1 MISMAFCMNSNKST
15 KEGVYMESF
24 STYLSQSKPLL
35 QKLIQMLS
43 AKYTYVSILACDS
56 VGKFI
61 EVSEKEQKIID
72 HPLQER
78 GFVVRVY
85 NGKYYSEYSFNHL
98 EAGNIKDI
106 FNQIVEQLD
115 VKDAIDKSIYLKETN
130 YPLIQEQAMK
140 ESFSKLNKD
149 KKYTLQELIHF
160 CKKMV
165 DHTFEESEYVIHS
178 SCRIEYL
185 TISKMFLSSKKELEQ
200 VYFWANGRL
209 SVILNRNDIT
219 KTNFESASDVTI
231 TGVLKELDKKAHG
244 LIKDGR
250 ALLDSEKPSAG
261 EYDIITTPDITGII
275 AHEAFGHGVE
285 MDMFVKNRA
294 KAQQY
299 LGKRVASEI
308 INMHDGA
315 IPFENSSSYFFDD
328 EGILAQDTLI
338 IKNGILQTG
347 IADTLSAL
355 KLNITPT
362 GNGKRESYKRKAYT
376 RMTTTYFERGKSNL
390 DDMIATIKKGI
401 LVSNAYSGMEDP
413 KNWGMQAI
421 ALIGKEIVDGKV
433 TSKIFSPI
441 YMSGNVLDIL
451 QSASLTSHDFEL
463 FGSGYC
469 CKGYKEKVKTVD
481 GGPYLKVKVN
491 IG

>member
-231 TGVLKELDKKAHG
+231 TGVLKELDKKHM
-244 LIKDGR
+244 
-250 ALLDSEKPSAG
+250 
-261 EYDIITTPDITGII
+261 
-275 AHEAFGHGVE
+275 V
-285 MDMFVKNRA
+285 
-294 KAQQY
+294 
-299 LGKRVASEI
+299 
-308 INMHDGA
+308 
-315 IPFENSSSYFFDD
+315 
-328 EGILAQDTLI
+328 
-338 IKNGILQTG
+338 
-347 IADTLSAL
+347 
-355 KLNITPT
+355 
-362 GNGKRESYKRKAYT
+362 
-376 RMTTTYFERGKSNL
+376 
-390 DDMIATIKKGI
+390 
-401 LVSNAYSGMEDP
+401 
-413 KNWGMQAI
+413 
-421 ALIGKEIVDGKV
+421 
-433 TSKIFSPI
+433 
-441 YMSGNVLDIL
+441 
-451 QSASLTSHDFEL
+451 
-463 FGSGYC
+463 
-469 CKGYKEKVKTVD
+469 
-481 GGPYLKVKVN
+481 
-491 IG
+491 

>member
-98 EAGNIKDI
+98 EAGNIKGI

-165 DHTFEESEYVIHS
+165 GHTFEESEYVIHS

-433 TSKIFSPI
+433 TSKVFSPI

>member
-1 MISMAFCMNSNKST
+1 
-15 KEGVYMESF
+15 MESF

-98 EAGNIKDI
+98 EAGNIKGI

-115 VKDAIDKSIYLKETN
+115 VNDAIDKSIYLKETN

-433 TSKIFSPI
+433 TSKVFSPI

>member
-98 EAGNIKDI
+98 ETGNIKDI

-433 TSKIFSPI
+433 TSKVFSPI

>member
-1 MISMAFCMNSNKST
+1 
-15 KEGVYMESF
+15 MESF

-115 VKDAIDKSIYLKETN
+115 VKDAIDKSIYLKETD

-433 TSKIFSPI
+433 TSKVFSPI

>member
-98 EAGNIKDI
+98 ETGNIKDI

-347 IADTLSAL
+347 IADALSAL

-433 TSKIFSPI
+433 TSKVFSPI

>member
-1 MISMAFCMNSNKST
+1 
-15 KEGVYMESF
+15 MESF

-98 EAGNIKDI
+98 ETGNIKDI

>member
-1 MISMAFCMNSNKST
+1 
-15 KEGVYMESF
+15 MESF

-61 EVSEKEQKIID
+61 EVSKKEQKIID

-98 EAGNIKDI
+98 ETGNIKDI

-433 TSKIFSPI
+433 TSKVFSPI

>member
-1 MISMAFCMNSNKST
+1 
-15 KEGVYMESF
+15 MESF

-130 YPLIQEQAMK
+130 YPLIQEQVMK

-433 TSKIFSPI
+433 TSKVFSPI

>member
-1 MISMAFCMNSNKST
+1 
-15 KEGVYMESF
+15 MESF
-24 STYLSQSKPLL
+24 SNYLTQSKPLL

-43 AKYTYVSILACDS
+43 AKYTYVSILGCDS
-56 VGKFI
+56 VGKLI

-72 HPLQER
+72 HPMQER

-85 NGKYYSEYSFNHL
+85 NGKYYSEFSFNQI
-98 EAGNIKDI
+98 ESSSIKDL

-115 VKDAIDKSIYLKETN
+115 IKDSIDKSIYLKETE
-130 YPLIQEQAMK
+130 YPLLQEQEMK
-140 ESFSKLNKD
+140 ESFSRLNKD
-149 KKYTLQELIHF
+149 KTYTLQELVHF
-160 CKKMV
+160 GNKMV
-165 DHTFEESEYVIHS
+165 EHTFEESEYVIHAA
-178 SCRIEYL
+178 CKLEFL
-185 TISKMFLSSKKELEQ
+185 TISKIFLSAKKDLEQ
-200 VYFWANGRL
+200 VYYWANGRL
-209 SVILNRNDIT
+209 SVILNRNDVT
-219 KTNFESASDVTI
+219 KTNFETASDVTMS
-231 TGVLKELDKKAHG
+231 GVLKELDKKAHG

-250 ALLDSEKPSAG
+250 ALLDSEKPTLG
-261 EYDIITTPDITGII
+261 EYEIITTPDISGII

-294 KAQQY
+294 KAKHY

-315 IPFENSSSYFFDD
+315 VPFENSSSYFFDD

-355 KLNITPT
+355 KLNMTPT
-362 GNGKRESYKRKAYT
+362 GNGKRESNKRKAYT
-376 RMTTTYFERGKSNL
+376 RKTTTYFERGKSNL
-390 DDMIATIKKGI
+390 EKGI

-413 KNWGMQAI
+413 KNWGMQVI
-421 ALIGKEIVDGKV
+421 ALIGKEIIDGKI
-433 TSKIFSPI
+433 TSKVFSPI
-441 YMSGNVLDIL
+441 YMSGNVLEIL
-451 QSASLTSHDFEL
+451 QSASLSSHDFEL
-463 FGSGYC
+463 SGSGYC
-469 CKGYKEKVKTVD
+469 CKGDKEKVKTAD

>member
-1 MISMAFCMNSNKST
+1 
-15 KEGVYMESF
+15 MESF

-61 EVSEKEQKIID
+61 EVSEKEHKIID

-433 TSKIFSPI
+433 TSKVFSPI

>member
-98 EAGNIKDI
+98 EAGNIKDT

-433 TSKIFSPI
+433 TSKVFSPI

>member
-1 MISMAFCMNSNKST
+1 
-15 KEGVYMESF
+15 MESF

-98 EAGNIKDI
+98 ETGNIKDI

-115 VKDAIDKSIYLKETN
+115 VKDAIDKSIYLKETD

-165 DHTFEESEYVIHS
+165 GHTFEESEYVIHS

-433 TSKIFSPI
+433 TSKVFSPI

>member
-1 MISMAFCMNSNKST
+1 
-15 KEGVYMESF
+15 MESF

-209 SVILNRNDIT
+209 SVILNRNHIT

-433 TSKIFSPI
+433 TSKVFSPI

>member
-98 EAGNIKDI
+98 ETGNIKDI

-219 KTNFESASDVTI
+219 KTNFKSASDVTI

-433 TSKIFSPI
+433 TSKVFSPI

>member
-1 MISMAFCMNSNKST
+1 
-15 KEGVYMESF
+15 MESF

-185 TISKMFLSSKKELEQ
+185 TISKMFLSSKKGLEQ

-433 TSKIFSPI
+433 TSKVFSPI

>member
-433 TSKIFSPI
+433 TSKVFSPI

-463 FGSGYC
+463 FRSGYC

>member
-1 MISMAFCMNSNKST
+1 
-15 KEGVYMESF
+15 MESF

-219 KTNFESASDVTI
+219 KTNFKSASDVTI

-433 TSKIFSPI
+433 TSKVFSPI

>member
-1 MISMAFCMNSNKST
+1 
-15 KEGVYMESF
+15 MESF

-98 EAGNIKDI
+98 ETGNIKDI

-433 TSKIFSPI
+433 TSKVFSPI

>member
-1 MISMAFCMNSNKST
+1 
-15 KEGVYMESF
+15 MESF

-433 TSKIFSPI
+433 TSKVFSPI
-441 YMSGNVLDIL
+441 YMSGNVLDVL

>member
-24 STYLSQSKPLL
+24 STYLSRSKPLL

-98 EAGNIKDI
+98 ETGNIKDI

-433 TSKIFSPI
+433 TSKVFSPI

>member
-130 YPLIQEQAMK
+130 YPLIQEQVMK

-433 TSKIFSPI
+433 TSKVFSPI

>member
-294 KAQQY
+294 KAQRY

-390 DDMIATIKKGI
+390 DDMIDKIKKGI

-433 TSKIFSPI
+433 TSKVFSPI

>member
-294 KAQQY
+294 KAQRY

-433 TSKIFSPI
+433 TSKVFSPI

>member
-1 MISMAFCMNSNKST
+1 M
-15 KEGVYMESF
+15 
-24 STYLSQSKPLL
+24 
-35 QKLIQMLS
+35 
-43 AKYTYVSILACDS
+43 
-56 VGKFI
+56 
-61 EVSEKEQKIID
+61 
-72 HPLQER
+72 
-78 GFVVRVY
+78 VRVY

-98 EAGNIKDI
+98 ETGNIKDI

-433 TSKIFSPI
+433 TSKVFSPI

>member
-1 MISMAFCMNSNKST
+1 
-15 KEGVYMESF
+15 MESF

-35 QKLIQMLS
+35 QKHIQMLS

-433 TSKIFSPI
+433 TSKVFSPI

>member
-1 MISMAFCMNSNKST
+1 
-15 KEGVYMESF
+15 MESF

-98 EAGNIKDI
+98 EAGNIKDT

-433 TSKIFSPI
+433 TSKVFSPI

>member
-98 EAGNIKDI
+98 ETGNIKDI

-433 TSKIFSPI
+433 TSKVFSPI

-451 QSASLTSHDFEL
+451 QSVSLTSHDFEL

>member
-1 MISMAFCMNSNKST
+1 
-15 KEGVYMESF
+15 MESF

-433 TSKIFSPI
+433 TSKVFSPI

-451 QSASLTSHDFEL
+451 QSASLTGHDFEL

>member
-1 MISMAFCMNSNKST
+1 
-15 KEGVYMESF
+15 MESF

-308 INMHDGA
+308 INMQVGA

-433 TSKIFSPI
+433 TSKVFSPI

>member
-115 VKDAIDKSIYLKETN
+115 VNDAIDKSIYLKETN

-433 TSKIFSPI
+433 TSKVFSPI

>member
-1 MISMAFCMNSNKST
+1 
-15 KEGVYMESF
+15 MESF

-433 TSKIFSPI
+433 TSKVFSPI